1 MSDYLP
7 VAVRAFTEAPPATR
21 RSGQADEPR
30 NAPARRR
37 RWRRPRLLLVFD
49 TETTTDVGQAL
60 SFGCARV
67 YRLDKQGPYLIEDG
81 ESLFHADDLAER
93 DPSGYRRLHN
103 YAERQEL
110 RVRTRREFV
119 SEVLWPIGYE
129 ARAWIVGFNLPFDL
143 SRLAVAWNTP
153 LRAGSRGF
161 TLALWDYQDRR
172 SGEWKPS
179 RFRPLISID
188 TIDSKRALIRF
199 GRVVDPRLDYM
210 IPEDD
215 PYAEP
220 DPRYTYPGNFL
231 DLRTLAF
238 ALTGEGHSLESACNT
253 FRVNHR
259 KARAEQHGVINARY
273 IDYCRRDVLATAEL
287 CFALLDEHERH
298 PIGLRPTLARSPAS
312 IAKGYLDEMGI
323 VPFLDQHADFP
334 RALLGQAMV
343 AYIGG
348 RVETRLRRQ
357 LIPVTYLDFL
367 SMYPTVNANM
377 GLWRFFTCDQIEID
391 DVAAAVRELV
401 ETVTLDDLFQR
412 EAWRELVVLCQ
423 VDPDGEV
430 LPARAL
436 YERGGAW
443 QIGINPLRS
452 RLPLW
457 MPLADVI
464 AAKLLG
470 GRAPHI
476 LEAVRLTPVGLQS
489 QLRPGKLLGE
499 IEVDPA
505 RDDFFRV
512 IVEQRERL
520 KRQRGLSDEEREW
533 RRLLLKVIVNAAS
546 YGITA
551 EINPTSLGSASAPIT
566 VYALGDPFTQR
577 LHQLEQAGRYC
588 FPPLAA
594 TITGAARLMLA
605 LLESCVSERKG
616 SYVFSDTDSM
626 AIVAT
631 EHGGL
636 IACNGGQ
643 HQLPD
648 GSPAVHALS
657 YTEVD
662 EIVARFASL
671 SPYDPTLIGSILKI
685 EDVNYDRDGQRLPLH
700 AYSISAKRYAL
711 LTPDEKN
718 AS

>member
-7 VAVRAFTEAPPATR
+7 VAVRVFTEAPPATR
-21 RSGQADEPR
+21 RDRQSDEPR
-30 NAPARRR
+30 VTPARKR

-49 TETTTDVGQAL
+49 TETTTDVGQSVL
-60 SFGCARV
+60 FGCARLH
-67 YRLDKQGPYLIEDG
+67 RLDKRGAYPVSET
-81 ESLFHADDLAER
+81 LFHADDLAER
-93 DPSGYRRLHN
+93 DPAGHQRLVRYAARRDVKLCS
-103 YAERQEL
+103 
-110 RVRTRREFV
+110 RREFV
-119 SEVLWPIGYE
+119 REWLWPVGYE
-129 ARAWIVGFNLPFDL
+129 AKAWIVGFNLPFDL
-143 SRLAVAWNTP
+143 SRLAVAWSAP
-153 LRAGSRGF
+153 LQAGSRGF
-161 TLALWDYQDRR
+161 SLALWDYQDKKT
-172 SGEWKPS
+172 GEWRPS
-179 RFRPLISID
+179 RYRPLITIN

-199 GRVVDPRLDYM
+199 GRVEDPKPEYL

-215 PYAEP
+215 PHAEP

-238 ALTGEGHSLESACNT
+238 ALTGEGHSLESACKA
-253 FRVNHR
+253 FQVKHR
-259 KARAEQHGVINARY
+259 KGRAEQHGVINARY

-287 CFALLDEHERH
+287 CFALLNEYERH

-312 IAKGYLDEMGI
+312 IAKGYLDEMGV
-323 VPFLDQHADFP
+323 VPFLDQHVGFP
-334 RALLGQAMV
+334 RTLLGQAMV
-343 AYIGG
+343 GYIGG

-357 LIPVTYLDFL
+357 VIPVTYLDFL

-377 GLWRFFTCDQIEID
+377 DLWRFFTCEQISIND
-391 DVAAAVRELV
+391 ATPAVRELV

-412 EAWRELVVLCQ
+412 DAWRDLVVLCL
-423 VDPDGEV
+423 VEPDGEV

-436 YERGGAW
+436 YESGGAW

-457 MPLADVI
+457 MPLTDVI

-470 GRAPHI
+470 GRAPRI
-476 LEAVRLTPVGLQS
+476 LEALRLNPIGFQP
-489 QLRPGKLLGE
+489 QLRPIRLLGE
-499 IEVDPA
+499 VEVDPA
-505 RDDFFRV
+505 RDDFFKV

-520 KRQRGLSDEEREW
+520 KSRGDLSKQEREW

-566 VYALGDPFTQR
+566 VYALGNPFTQR

-605 LLESCVSERKG
+605 LLESCVSELEG

-626 AIVAT
+626 AVVAT
-631 EHGGL
+631 GRGGL
-636 IACNGGQ
+636 LACNGGQ
-643 HQLPD
+643 HELPD

-657 YTEVD
+657 YSEIDDIVD
-662 EIVARFASL
+662 RFANL
-671 SPYDPTLIGSILKI
+671 SPYDPTLIQSILKI
-685 EDVNYDRDGQRLPLH
+685 EDVNYNKDGERRPLH

-711 LTPDEKN
+711 LTPDHKA

>member
-21 RSGQADEPR
+21 RRTQADEPR
-30 NAPARRR
+30 DAPARRR

-49 TETTTDVGQAL
+49 TETTTDVGQSL
-60 SFGCARV
+60 LFGCARV
-67 YRLDKQGPYLIEDG
+67 YRLDKHGPYLIEGG

-93 DPSGYRRLHN
+93 DPTGYRRLRN
-103 YAERQEL
+103 YAERRGL
-110 RVRTRREFV
+110 KVRTRREFV

-161 TLALWDYQDRR
+161 TLALWDYQDKTT
-172 SGEWKPS
+172 GEWQPS

-199 GRVVDPRLDYM
+199 GRVVDPRLDYL

-253 FRVNHR
+253 FHVKHR
-259 KARAEQHGVINARY
+259 KGRAEQHGVINARY
-273 IDYCRRDVLATAEL
+273 IDYCRRDVRATAEL
-287 CFALLDEHERH
+287 CFALLDEYERH

-312 IAKGYLDEMGI
+312 IAKGYLHEMGV

-334 RALLGQAMV
+334 RALLGKAMV
-343 AYIGG
+343 GYIGG

-377 GLWRFFTCDQIEID
+377 DLWRFFTCEQLSID
-391 DVAAAVRELV
+391 DATPAVRELV
-401 ETVTLDDLFQR
+401 EAVTLDDLFQR
-412 EAWRELVVLCQ
+412 EAWRDLAALCLVH
-423 VDPDGEV
+423 PDGEV

-436 YERGGAW
+436 YETGGAW

-464 AAKLLG
+464 AARLLG
-470 GRAPHI
+470 GRAPRI
-476 LEAVRLTPVGLQS
+476 LEAVRLTSVGLQP
-489 QLRPGKLLGE
+489 QLRPVKLLGE
-499 IEVDPA
+499 IEVDPE

-520 KRQRGLSDEEREW
+520 KSRGDLSKQERKW

-551 EINPTSLGSASAPIT
+551 EINPTSLGSASAPIS
-566 VYALGDPFTQR
+566 VYALGEPFTQR

-605 LLESCVSERKG
+605 LLECCVSERQG

-626 AIVAT
+626 AVVAT

-636 IACNGGQ
+636 IPCNGGQ

-648 GSPAVHALS
+648 GSPAVRALS
-657 YTEVD
+657 YADVD
-662 EIVARFASL
+662 AIVDRFASL
-671 SPYDPTLIGSILKI
+671 SPYDSTLLGSILKI
-685 EDVNYDRDGQRLPLH
+685 EDVNYDKNRERLPLH

-711 LTPDEKN
+711 LTPDPED
-718 AS
+718 AA